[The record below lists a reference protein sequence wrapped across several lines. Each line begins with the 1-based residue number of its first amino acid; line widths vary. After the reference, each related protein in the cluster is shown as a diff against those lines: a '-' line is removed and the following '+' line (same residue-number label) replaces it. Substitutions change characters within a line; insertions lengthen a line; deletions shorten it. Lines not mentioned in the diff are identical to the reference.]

1 MPRLDFIAAK
11 RADIAAQI
19 AAIQNKTTVVA
30 RIGGLTT
37 FGFHEEIRF
46 QTARDAKLAWAAEAT
61 DAEIQA
67 AIATLE
73 LELGPAAVACKYG
86 DLSGL
91 PLETMEEIAMIECLE
106 LALGTH
112 PAVAGQGV

>member
-1 MPRLDFIAAK
+1 MPRLDLIAAK
-11 RADIAAQI
+11 RLDIAAQI
-19 AAIQNKTTVVA
+19 AAIHNKELVVA

-37 FGFHEEIRF
+37 FGFDEEIKF
-46 QTARDAKLAWAAEAT
+46 QTARDAKLAWAAAAT
-61 DAEIQA
+61 DAEIQDE
-67 AIATLE
+67 IARLE

-91 PLETMEEIAMIECLE
+91 PLETMEQIAMVECLE

-112 PAVAGQGV
+112 PAVAGR

>member
-1 MPRLDFIAAK
+1 MPRLDLIAAK
-11 RADIAAQI
+11 RLDIADQI
-19 AAIQNKTTVVA
+19 AAIHNKEAVVA

-37 FGFHEEIRF
+37 FGFDEEIRF
-46 QTARDAKLAWAAEAT
+46 QTERDAKLAWAAAAA

-67 AIATLE
+67 AIAVLE

-91 PLETMEEIAMIECLE
+91 PLETMEEIAMVECLE

-112 PAVAGQGV
+112 PAVAGR